1 MLRVVRLAPR
11 PNKAHILS
19 KEHRETMTR
28 FAMTLYAWAVAMTAG
43 VVLAACTTDGV
54 RIGNVYHVTPYSKNL
69 VQYTAAPGE
78 IAVDIHGDAFID
90 QVPEDAE
97 EIARRLRLPAWIPPA
112 RFTTRPSDLARG
124 QQRIVL
130 AFNAAARGPIG
141 YGLCRDPGS
150 AEYAVP
156 RRPHPIGGGILF
168 GRSAVGQ
175 RGRRNRAGVGSRRP
189 APHRPDDT
197 VDGQSAAPSG
207 SLPAEPGMFGRVVLS
222 TRDK

>member
-112 RFTTRPSDLARG
+112 RSTTRPSDLARG

-156 RRPHPIGGGILF
+156 GGRTRLEAAFCSGDRLLAN
-168 GRSAVGQ
+168 AVAETGPVSGLDDPRLTALMTQ
-175 RGRRNRAGVGSRRP
+175 LMANLL
-189 APHRPDDT
+189 PHRVPYQPNPACS
-197 VDGQSAAPSG
+197 DGSC
-207 SLPAEPGMFGRVVLS
+207 
-222 TRDK
+222 